1 MVHDNNNF
9 SLTNW
14 KPIIKFKIF
23 NASGLRSPRMKID
36 IKMIYINVDYNFNKL
51 SNDIET
57 TTKFMLFRLHGVYW
71 YRFNLDIFT
80 LLATKK

>member
-1 MVHDNNNF
+1 
-9 SLTNW
+9 
-14 KPIIKFKIF
+14 
-23 NASGLRSPRMKID
+23 MKID

-57 TTKFMLFRLHGVYW
+57 ATKFMLFRLHGVYW

>member
-1 MVHDNNNF
+1 
-9 SLTNW
+9 
-14 KPIIKFKIF
+14 
-23 NASGLRSPRMKID
+23 MKID

-57 TTKFMLFRLHGVYW
+57 TTKFMLFRLQGVYW
-71 YRFNLDIFT
+71 YRFNSDIFT

>member
-1 MVHDNNNF
+1 
-9 SLTNW
+9 
-14 KPIIKFKIF
+14 
-23 NASGLRSPRMKID
+23 
-36 IKMIYINVDYNFNKL
+36 MIYINVDYNFNKL

-57 TTKFMLFRLHGVYW
+57 TTKFMLFRFQGVYW

>member
-1 MVHDNNNF
+1 MGGSVMGEIEDKLEHHQDE
-9 SLTNW
+9 
-14 KPIIKFKIF
+14 IK
-23 NASGLRSPRMKID
+23 RMKID

-57 TTKFMLFRLHGVYW
+57 TTKFMFFRLQGVYW